1 MPRRNGGLRII
12 IATEPRSYREA
23 LVGVLEEMRPGDA
36 VSNVEPGEVE
46 HALRQSPGAL
56 VVCSEVSTAVVELAG
71 AWVRLGEDGEVAV
84 SSAADVEAMVCRVGL
99 DAVLDAVDAA
109 GIGLAHLR

>member
-12 IATEPRSYREA
+12 IANEPRAYRDA
-23 LVGVLEEMRPGDA
+23 LAGVLELKRPLDTVA
-36 VSNVEPGEVE
+36 SVDPDEIEQV
-46 HALRQSPGAL
+46 LRRWRGAL
-56 VVCSEVSTAVVELAG
+56 VVCSEVSPVVDELAG

-84 SSAADVEAMVCRVGL
+84 SSAAEVEAMAHRVGL

-109 GIGLAHLR
+109 GIHLAHLR

>member
-1 MPRRNGGLRII
+1 MPRRHGGLRII
-12 IATEPRSYREA
+12 IANEPRSYREA
-23 LVGVLEEMRPGDA
+23 LAGVLKEMRPRDA
-36 VSNVEPGEVE
+36 VSSVEPGDVE

-84 SSAADVEAMVCRVGL
+84 SSGADVETMAHRVGL

-109 GIGLAHLR
+109 GIGLAQLL